1 MSLKLQCKWVP
12 HQGPNKYKMGSRLN
26 NKFLVYVG
34 DSSNNVDTQNISFEN
49 LGRFTALGLIQPF
62 SKTT

>member
-1 MSLKLQCKWVP
+1 
-12 HQGPNKYKMGSRLN
+12 MGSRLN

-34 DSSNNVDTQNISFEN
+34 DSSNNVDMQNISLEN